1 MGAAIWNWR
10 GAKRVLSPNPDLI
23 EVYTHQSLPSWI
35 VRLLKNTRARIDWT
49 YKLVAVTPPDN
60 AERVQTFAKVQWNSV
75 QGRLICRSLLESDGF
90 FYTEQERHPKIFFN
104 TKTDSIYEKSFLN
117 SHTKKKLFKNK

>member
-90 FYTEQERHPKIFFN
+90 FIPNKSATLKYFLIQKPIQFMKKVFLIHTQK
-104 TKTDSIYEKSFLN
+104 KTFQK
-117 SHTKKKLFKNK
+117 